1 MDKEQVNVE
10 QNVNEKI
17 IAMIPL
23 RGITVFPN
31 MVIHFD
37 VGRDK
42 SIAALEDAMIN
53 DQEIF
58 LASQKKAKTE
68 SPEEKDIYKVG
79 TVCSIKQLL
88 KLPGETVR
96 VLVEGKYRA
105 KIIKYESNE
114 EFFKV
119 QIEQIEEEILK
130 EEKDMEGILR
140 SVQDAFE
147 EYVKL
152 SSSVSVESLL
162 SLEEI
167 DDPSRFADSI
177 ASYLVLK
184 GEEKQEI
191 LQLNN
196 VYKRLEKLLL
206 IILKE
211 NEILK
216 VEKKIGLKVKS
227 KIDKSQKE
235 YFLREQLKA
244 IQEELGEDDEEKK
257 EIEEYNKKISKG
269 KLPAEVKEKAL
280 YELNRLKSAGG
291 YSSESAIIKTY
302 LDWVLDLPWNK
313 LTKDNLE
320 IKKAREILDKEHYGL
335 EDVKERVIE
344 YLAVKKK
351 SPKLSGPILCFVGPP
366 GVGKTS
372 IAKSIAKA
380 LNRNFIRMSLG
391 GVKDEAEIRGHRRT
405 YVGAIP
411 GRIIYG
417 MKQAKSKNP
426 LFLLDEIDK
435 MSSDFRGNPAD
446 ALLEVLDGEQND
458 TFRDHFLELDFD
470 LSKVMF
476 VTTANSLDTIPRP
489 LLDRMEIIEVSG
501 YTFDEKFFIANKHLI
516 PKKLEEHSVNDGSIT
531 FSNAS
536 IRTIIENY
544 TRESGVRTL
553 ERQIASIIRKA
564 ITELIEK
571 DKKKISITV
580 NHIKKYLGPEIF
592 KYDEIDKEDKVGVV
606 TGLAWTAYG
615 GDTLPIE
622 VSVMEGNGK
631 LQLTGQLGDVMQES
645 AKTAYSYVRAHA
657 KDFDIK
663 QEFYKDKDIH
673 VHVPEGAVPKD
684 GPSAG
689 VTMVTALVSALSGKK
704 VKHNVAM
711 TGEVTLV
718 GRVLPI
724 GGLKEKSLAAYR
736 MGIETIIIPKD
747 NEKDLKKIPACVKNR
762 IEFIVASDVHDV
774 IKNALVGEMK
784 NEN

>member
-1 MDKEQVNVE
+1 
-10 QNVNEKI
+10 
-17 IAMIPL
+17 
-23 RGITVFPN
+23 
-31 MVIHFD
+31 
-37 VGRDK
+37 
-42 SIAALEDAMIN
+42 
-53 DQEIF
+53 
-58 LASQKKAKTE
+58 
-68 SPEEKDIYKVG
+68 
-79 TVCSIKQLL
+79 
-88 KLPGETVR
+88 
-96 VLVEGKYRA
+96 
-105 KIIKYESNE
+105 
-114 EFFKV
+114 
-119 QIEQIEEEILK
+119 
-130 EEKDMEGILR
+130 
-140 SVQDAFE
+140 
-147 EYVKL
+147 
-152 SSSVSVESLL
+152 
-162 SLEEI
+162 
-167 DDPSRFADSI
+167 
-177 ASYLVLK
+177 
-184 GEEKQEI
+184 
-191 LQLNN
+191 
-196 VYKRLEKLLL
+196 
-206 IILKE
+206 
-211 NEILK
+211 
-216 VEKKIGLKVKS
+216 
-227 KIDKSQKE
+227 
-235 YFLREQLKA
+235 
-244 IQEELGEDDEEKK
+244 
-257 EIEEYNKKISKG
+257 
-269 KLPAEVKEKAL
+269 
-280 YELNRLKSAGG
+280 
-291 YSSESAIIKTY
+291 
-302 LDWVLDLPWNK
+302 
-313 LTKDNLE
+313 
-320 IKKAREILDKEHYGL
+320 
-335 EDVKERVIE
+335 
-344 YLAVKKK
+344 
-351 SPKLSGPILCFVGPP
+351 
-366 GVGKTS
+366 
-372 IAKSIAKA
+372 
-380 LNRNFIRMSLG
+380 MSLG

-553 ERQIASIIRKA
+553 ERQIASVIRKA

-689 VTMVTALVSALSGKK
+689 VTMVTALVSALSGKRSEE
-704 VKHNVAM
+704 H
-711 TGEVTLV
+711 TSELQSRQYLV
-718 GRVLPI
+718 CRL
-724 GGLKEKSLAAYR
+724 LLEK
-736 MGIETIIIPKD
+736 K
-747 NEKDLKKIPACVKNR
+747 
-762 IEFIVASDVHDV
+762 
-774 IKNALVGEMK
+774 
-784 NEN
+784 